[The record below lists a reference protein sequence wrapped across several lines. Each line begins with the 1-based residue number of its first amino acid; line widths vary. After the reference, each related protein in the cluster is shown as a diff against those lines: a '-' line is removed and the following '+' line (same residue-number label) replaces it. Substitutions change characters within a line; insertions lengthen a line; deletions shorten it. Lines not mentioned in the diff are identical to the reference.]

1 MKWIYAESFQGAD
14 HLRRIVE
21 EAQAMVNE
29 TLAATPDR
37 SEIMSEHTRVSHP
50 IYNLLPTEIE
60 GFDSLAELAL
70 DMRWSW
76 NHATDEVWR
85 QLDPELWELTHNPWV
100 VLQTVS
106 RDQIER
112 VLGRSRFPQERR

>member
-1 MKWIYAESFQGAD
+1 
-14 HLRRIVE
+14 
-21 EAQAMVNE
+21 
-29 TLAATPDR
+29 
-37 SEIMSEHTRVSHP
+37 MSKQTRVSHP
-50 IYNLLPTEIE
+50 LYNLLPTEID

-70 DMRWSW
+70 DLRWSW

-85 QLDPELWELTHNPWV
+85 QLDPELWEITHNPWV

-112 VLGRSRFPQERR
+112 VLADPIFRKNVDDLVQTRRQAAKRPHGFSRIMRSVP